1 MMLHNDIKLS
11 RLMVYA
17 KSIKESEL
25 SRISRN
31 LKRGRFDK
39 QKQPRFK
46 NRAPNQDESS
56 ARKANYERG
65 GGSQIVKPTFST
77 CVSVLGSAW
86 PELMG
91 ALVVEKMIIR

>member
-1 MMLHNDIKLS
+1 
-11 RLMVYA
+11 MVYA
-17 KSIKESEL
+17 KSIKESKL

-39 QKQPRFK
+39 QNQPRFK

-65 GGSQIVKPTFST
+65 GGS
-77 CVSVLGSAW
+77 
-86 PELMG
+86 
-91 ALVVEKMIIR
+91 